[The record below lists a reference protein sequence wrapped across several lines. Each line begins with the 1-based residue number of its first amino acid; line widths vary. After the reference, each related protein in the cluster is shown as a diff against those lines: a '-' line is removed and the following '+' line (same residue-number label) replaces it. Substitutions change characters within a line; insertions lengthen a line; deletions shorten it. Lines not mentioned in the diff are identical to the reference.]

1 MVLKQLLTV
10 GQEIRKM
17 NKENFF
23 SSVRT
28 DLFGSLTQSQV
39 NGINTILDCI
49 KELPTN
55 MQAYIL
61 ATAYHETAKTMQPIS
76 EYGKGKNYLY
86 GCWETNSKGQ
96 KYCYKS
102 GSKASVY
109 TEQENPNLFYGRGY
123 VQLTWFSNYELATK
137 KLQDAGILTK
147 EQSLLDSPE
156 LANDPKIA
164 AYIMKHGMLG
174 GWFTGR
180 ALYHYFSDTLSD
192 YVNAR
197 RIING
202 TDQKD
207 LIASYAK
214 KFEKALQS

>member
-1 MVLKQLLTV
+1 M
-10 GQEIRKM
+10 
-17 NKENFF
+17 
-23 SSVRT
+23 
-28 DLFGSLTQSQV
+28 
-39 NGINTILDCI
+39 LD
-49 KELPTN
+49 N
-55 MQAYIL
+55 
-61 ATAYHETAKTMQPIS
+61 
-76 EYGKGKNYLY
+76 
-86 GCWETNSKGQ
+86 
-96 KYCYKS
+96 
-102 GSKASVY
+102 
-109 TEQENPNLFYGRGY
+109 
-123 VQLTWFSNYELATK
+123 
-137 KLQDAGILTK
+137 
-147 EQSLLDSPE
+147 PE

-180 ALYHYFSDTLSD
+180 ALHHYFSDTLSD